1 MHFTDIAKILPG
13 KAERGNLSSSFWL
26 PLFIGTLV
34 TFFSAAFSPALT
46 FATGSQSLA
55 GLGDTFSE
63 IIDRA
68 KPAVVYVQAKKKSG
82 GNTETPAFSGGPG
95 NEQILKEF
103 WGEGGGQSGVS
114 FGFGSGFIYN
124 ADGYILTNSHVIR
137 DAVEVTVTL
146 GDKRKFSA
154 KIIGEDRKTDIGLV
168 KIDGKGFPAIPLGDS
183 GQLRSGHWVLA
194 IGSPYEYIQSVTA
207 GIVSAT
213 GRHGLGVSDY
223 ESFIQ
228 TDAAIN
234 PGNSGGPLLNIAGE
248 VVGVNTAFLTQTG
261 GYMGIGFAVPVNTA
275 RIVAEQLVKDG
286 KVTRAWL
293 GVSLK
298 DAESKHL
305 AAAGLAGTTHAARVV
320 GVAEDSPAHVAG
332 LEPEDLI
339 LAINNSPIAG
349 AADLRNRVA
358 LSPPDSVAS
367 LEYSRQGQ
375 RVTVSVT
382 LGTLP

>member
-1 MHFTDIAKILPG
+1 MFAQT
-13 KAERGNLSSSFWL
+13 
-26 PLFIGTLV
+26 
-34 TFFSAAFSPALT
+34 LT
-46 FATGSQSLA
+46 FAENRPAVLQ
-55 GLGDTFSE
+55 LGDAFSE
-63 IIDRA
+63 VIERSR
-68 KPAVVYVQAKKKSG
+68 PAVVYVEARKKG
-82 GNTETPAFSGGPG
+82 EEAFEGPFIPEGSG
-95 NEQILKEF
+95 NEQILREF
-103 WGEGGGQSGVS
+103 WGDSGRQGGGSFFSDRVS
-114 FGFGSGFIYN
+114 YGHGSGFLYN

-146 GDKRKFSA
+146 SDKRKFSA
-154 KIIGEDRKTDIGLV
+154 KIIGEDRKTDIGLL
-168 KIDGKGFPAIPLGDS
+168 KIDGKGFPTIPLGDS
-183 GQLRSGHWVLA
+183 GLLRSGHWVLA
-194 IGSPYEYIQSVTA
+194 IGSPYQFIQSVTA

-275 RIVAEQLVKDG
+275 RTVAAQLVKDG

-305 AAAGLAGTTHAARVV
+305 AAAGLAGTTQAARVV
-320 GVAEDSPAHVAG
+320 GVAEDSPAATAG

-339 LAINNSPIAG
+339 LAINSSPIAG